1 MRLHYFLLAA
11 AAAIPTASSAFPN
24 IQVLGNT
31 LARTCYEAADANRD
45 YMDGLRHCDQ
55 ALQQSLFDNDRV
67 ATLVNRGILR
77 MRVGNLDGAVEDFDA
92 AIARDPNQAEAY
104 LNKGWALLRRD
115 GWDQAV
121 PLFTAALDK
130 QTIRP
135 AVAHL
140 GRGMAYE
147 TGGKFKLAYRDYRQA
162 SSLAPS
168 WSRPKVELARFQVR
182 SR

>member
-1 MRLHYFLLAA
+1 MRVHYFLLPAAVIAA
-11 AAAIPTASSAFPN
+11 ASPAIAN

-31 LARTCYEAADANRD
+31 LAKTCYEAADSNRD

-55 ALQQSLFDNDRV
+55 ALQQALFENDRV

-77 MRVGNLDGAVEDFDA
+77 MRVGHLDGAIEDFDE
-92 AIARDPNQAEAY
+92 AIERDPEQAEAY

-115 GWDQAV
+115 GWDEAV
-121 PLFTAALDK
+121 PLFTTALEK
-130 QTIRP
+130 RTIRP

-147 TGGKFKLAYRDYRQA
+147 TGGKISLAYRDYRRA
-162 SSLAPS
+162 TSLAPK
-168 WSRPKVELARFQVR
+168 WSRPRAELARFQVKTR
-182 SR
+182 